1 VPLIRERG
9 QSEYLA
15 RPSIQKAI
23 DFKSFYSDKSENKAE
38 NRARQELLPL
48 GPCIQIDHSYILYE
62 AQGGIVIIDQH
73 AAHERINYEKI
84 RASLLA
90 EKPPRQNLLTNPIIT
105 VRPEEDALMDHV
117 IPLLNELGFI
127 LEPFG
132 TRTYILR
139 CVPSFLDTDPTQILQ
154 DIIHKLLE
162 YRSVHEKAQIID
174 PLSATM
180 ACHLSVK
187 AHQPLKPE
195 EIHQLLNDLFAT
207 EHPYS
212 CPHGRPTL
220 FKITQKDIEKNFGR

>member
-1 VPLIRERG
+1 VPLIRESG
-9 QSEYLA
+9 QNEYITKQ
-15 RPSIQKAI
+15 PTQMTS
-23 DFKSFYSDKSENKAE
+23 DFKSFYVEKDED
-38 NRARQELLPL
+38 RTRQELIPL
-48 GPCIQIDHSYILYE
+48 GPCMQINHSYILYE

-73 AAHERINYEKI
+73 AAHERINFEKI
-84 RASLLA
+84 RSSLLA
-90 EKPPRQNLLTNPIIT
+90 EKPPRQNLLTHPIIN
-105 VRPEEDALMDHV
+105 VSPEEDTLMDQV
-117 IPLLNELGFI
+117 IPMLNELGFI

-139 CVPSFLDTDPTQILQ
+139 CVPPFIKSDPTHILQ
-154 DIIHKLLE
+154 AIIHKLLE
-162 YRSVHEKAQIID
+162 SGSIYEKSKIIE

-187 AHQPLKPE
+187 AHQSLKPE
-195 EIHQLLNDLFAT
+195 EIHQLINDLLAT